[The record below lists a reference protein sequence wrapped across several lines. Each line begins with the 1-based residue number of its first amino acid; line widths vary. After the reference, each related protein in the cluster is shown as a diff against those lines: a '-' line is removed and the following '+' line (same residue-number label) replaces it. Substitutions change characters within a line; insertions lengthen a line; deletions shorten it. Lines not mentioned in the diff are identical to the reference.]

1 MTRIS
6 WCISTTFSFA
16 RALNL
21 VEDSTRVLCLLFLQH
36 NKSLPCFAF
45 SPRDA
50 AQPNDIVD
58 QSSGC
63 SDKDRNTGGGSDSD
77 GGAGDSDGG
86 GGGNA
91 DGGGSGDEGA
101 PAAESGD
108 GVWGSPT
115 SNGKRK
121 RQSKSSSGG
130 RGRIDNAGESEK
142 VGGCVG
148 VSFAF
153 DYKA

>member
-1 MTRIS
+1 ML
-6 WCISTTFSFA
+6 W
-16 RALNL
+16 
-21 VEDSTRVLCLLFLQH
+21 LL
-36 NKSLPCFAF
+36 
-45 SPRDA
+45 PRDA
-50 AQPNDIVD
+50 EQRNDIKD
-58 QSSGC
+58 QISGS
-63 SDKDRNTGGGSDSD
+63 SDKDRNT
-77 GGAGDSDGG
+77 G

-153 DYKA
+153 DCKAC